1 MSLYPGIVTGI
12 TALMVV
18 GCAASGPPLA
28 GDPAE
33 AAPTAAL
40 TVVNPTDDTY
50 ALAVGGAARATV
62 PPGGRVDLTGLSPGE
77 AVVLAQ
83 NDGLHLTQ
91 RHELTLDATRPA
103 TLTLRRQLARLRV
116 VNSRHVPI
124 EVLVDGL
131 SAGWAAPD
139 GDTVLEGVPAGQR
152 TLVARAA
159 DGPRA
164 VRAERYL
171 NEDAETSW
179 APAVPVESATGEGVP
194 RPPPGQGLIWM
205 RNTSTFDVR
214 VFIGG
219 EEVSFVFAGATA
231 EIVVPPGTHTLV
243 VHIEG
248 ADAISE
254 HEVHLLPNQTA
265 EWDYRGG

>member
-1 MSLYPGIVTGI
+1 M
-12 TALMVV
+12 
-18 GCAASGPPLA
+18 
-28 GDPAE
+28 
-33 AAPTAAL
+33 
-40 TVVNPTDDTY
+40 
-50 ALAVGGAARATV
+50 
-62 PPGGRVDLTGLSPGE
+62 
-77 AVVLAQ
+77 
-83 NDGLHLTQ
+83 
-91 RHELTLDATRPA
+91 
-103 TLTLRRQLARLRV
+103 
-116 VNSRHVPI
+116 
-124 EVLVDGL
+124 
-131 SAGWAAPD
+131 
-139 GDTVLEGVPAGQR
+139 LEGVPAGQR

-171 NEDAETSW
+171 NEDEETSW
-179 APAVPVESATGEGVP
+179 APAVPVEAASGEGVP

-205 RNTSTFDVR
+205 RNTSSFDVR

-254 HEVHLLPNQTA
+254 HEVELLPNQTA